1 MQKKDRLLWWISA
14 STGVLALVAGWS
26 YYISLD
32 RQTVVFY
39 SLSSKYSQQFDAAG
53 IHQVVLKVSA
63 GNVHLEK
70 VPSQIIEIEGI
81 VTYSIQGYHPS
92 GPWTEP
98 EPLSDEQKK
107 FSSSI
112 TDGVLTILSPEWQ
125 HIHHAMV
132 YDELT
137 VRIPIGVPIEFV
149 PLLLQSH

>member
-1 MQKKDRLLWWISA
+1 MPKKSKTLWWVLGL
-14 STGVLALVAGWS
+14 TGVLVLVAGWS
-26 YYISLD
+26 YYINPD

-39 SLSSKYSQQFDAAG
+39 SSSSKHSQQFDAAG
-53 IHQVVLKVSA
+53 IHQVVLRVSA
-63 GNVHLEK
+63 ADVQVER

-81 VTYSIQGYHPS
+81 ITYSIQGYHPS

-107 FSSSI
+107 FTSSI

-125 HIHHAMV
+125 HIHHAMI

-137 VRIPIGVPIEFV
+137 VRIPIDVPIEFV
-149 PLLLQSH
+149 PLLLLNH